1 MAERKKKKRNT
12 RNVKSADQ
20 YFDYS
25 MLAVLIFLIC
35 FGLVMLFSTSSYS
48 ALIKQG
54 DSMMNSDIQ
63 KLRTILMVSKTLNFS
78 EAAYELNFTPSA
90 ISKQVLSIEKS
101 LGVNLFDRHSRNGVT
116 LTPEMQMLL
125 LALQKVVSSFDEFEG
140 VLRTI
145 SLEPVFNIGTPPLF
159 PSQIASQI
167 IAEMVQQMP
176 LLKLVRLGKIDAAV
190 TVILGKA
197 EDNPEFFEERHSEL
211 EIKKLR
217 KTQDMVF
224 LNENHPLASRNTFS
238 TKDML
243 EVEGSRF
250 LFINPRPHTASHR
263 EQIFM
268 RYCEKYGV
276 VREVKEVNLESSVA
290 IRTILRN
297 ISSNP
302 QYIAF
307 GPAGLSKGVKGVVER
322 VCEDSMY
329 PSQEVICYR
338 KDSKS
343 KAFRIF
349 LDAVK
354 KVADGEL

>member
-1 MAERKKKKRNT
+1 
-12 RNVKSADQ
+12 
-20 YFDYS
+20 
-25 MLAVLIFLIC
+25 
-35 FGLVMLFSTSSYS
+35 
-48 ALIKQG
+48 
-54 DSMMNSDIQ
+54 MMNSDIQ

-101 LGVNLFDRHSRNGVT
+101 LGVILFDRHSRNGVT

-125 LALQKVVSSFDEFEG
+125 PTLQKVVSSFDEFEG

-159 PSQIASQI
+159 PSQVASQI

-176 LLKLVRLGKIDAAV
+176 SLDVELMRHDNRTLLKLVRLGKIDAAI

-197 EDNPEFFEERHSEL
+197 EDNPEFFEERHREL

>member
-1 MAERKKKKRNT
+1 
-12 RNVKSADQ
+12 
-20 YFDYS
+20 
-25 MLAVLIFLIC
+25 
-35 FGLVMLFSTSSYS
+35 
-48 ALIKQG
+48 
-54 DSMMNSDIQ
+54 
-63 KLRTILMVSKTLNFS
+63 MVSKTLNFS

-101 LGVNLFDRHSRNGVT
+101 LGVILFDRHSRNGVT

-125 LALQKVVSSFDEFEG
+125 PALQKVVSSFDEFEG

-159 PSQIASQI
+159 PSQVASQI

-176 LLKLVRLGKIDAAV
+176 SLDVELMRHDNRTLLKLVRLGKIDVAV

-197 EDNPEFFEERHSEL
+197 EDNPEFFEERHREL

-302 QYIAF
+302 QYIADRK
-307 GPAGLSKGVKGVVER
+307 SVV
-322 VCEDSMY
+322 
-329 PSQEVICYR
+329 
-338 KDSKS
+338 
-343 KAFRIF
+343 
-349 LDAVK
+349 
-354 KVADGEL
+354 

>member
-1 MAERKKKKRNT
+1 MPSLDVELMRHDN
-12 RNVKSADQ
+12 
-20 YFDYS
+20 
-25 MLAVLIFLIC
+25 
-35 FGLVMLFSTSSYS
+35 
-48 ALIKQG
+48 
-54 DSMMNSDIQ
+54 
-63 KLRTILMVSKTLNFS
+63 RT
-78 EAAYELNFTPSA
+78 
-90 ISKQVLSIEKS
+90 
-101 LGVNLFDRHSRNGVT
+101 
-116 LTPEMQMLL
+116 
-125 LALQKVVSSFDEFEG
+125 
-140 VLRTI
+140 
-145 SLEPVFNIGTPPLF
+145 
-159 PSQIASQI
+159 
-167 IAEMVQQMP
+167 
-176 LLKLVRLGKIDAAV
+176 LLKLVRLGKIDVAV

-197 EDNPEFFEERHSEL
+197 EDNPEFFEERHREL